1 MTGRDLYFTGE
12 SYAGLYI
19 PMVSDRILNNTAEA
33 KAHGVNLKGF
43 MIGNGCPGWDV
54 LTCTPYSCG
63 HTGGICAGGGTEVAV
78 DFRFGHGLASQP
90 TYAQYVALCGDQRW
104 DDPSPECINAINK
117 FTDETATGGLAG
129 STYNIYDMCGD
140 DDAAAAGGGV
150 GRAATRLTA
159 TAADSRAD
167 GAAGVYAALND
178 RKLPR
183 ISASAMARGGA
194 EGEAAGDAAAPPQL
208 RDFANGEGGLN
219 NYPCGEAVGMT
230 AWLNVPAVQHALHVT
245 VAHRSDGKWAPS
257 TGLNYTHTSPT
268 LLHVYPRLI
277 EKIRILLF
285 SGDVDVRSVALLSLL
300 NIISISN
307 DLLLINICWLCF
319 VLYMLL
325 LPRIR
330 MKECVPYNGAE
341 QWTRGF
347 GYEEQEHWRPW
358 VVGSSVAGYVKPYE
372 LCFCSA
378 FVLRLY

>member
-1 MTGRDLYFTGE
+1 
-12 SYAGLYI
+12 
-19 PMVSDRILNNTAEA
+19 MVSDRILNNTAEA

-159 TAADSRAD
+159 TAAGSRAD

-285 SGDVDVRSVALLSLL
+285 SGDVD
-300 NIISISN
+300 
-307 DLLLINICWLCF
+307 
-319 VLYMLL
+319 
-325 LPRIR
+325 
-330 MKECVPYNGAE
+330 ECVPYNGAE

-358 VVGSSVAGYVKPYE
+358 VVGSSVAGYTTVYKTPHNFTWATVRGAGHMAPLFQPTRVYNLFERFVHQKPI
-372 LCFCSA
+372 
-378 FVLRLY
+378 